1 VSGVEGQ
8 LRDLM
13 EAAVGEPPRRV
24 TVAAVRRRVI
34 RRRIVECVSGAVVI
48 AVLAGVGVAL
58 AATLSGGRVSSAD
71 GPGPAGLPRYYVQVP
86 AGPNRSALIVRST
99 ATGAVTARMNSPVPG
114 GHLIGAR
121 VAAAEAQ
128 TYFVAWAKVGPGSSG
143 TITDSRIYRFK
154 LTRTGRIGENAPVTG
169 GALGAEQVGGITA
182 SADGS
187 LIAVTESAGHP
198 ATPDVVVINTR
209 TGRHS
214 VWQDDPAP
222 DGMALLDIGDLVL
235 ARDGTELGF
244 DTTVH
249 CPKGVGNN
257 CHNGNQVRTITPAT
271 AGGELAS
278 SQVAFRQSE
287 LTGADTGYINDALL
301 SPDGS
306 AVDLTAIHSPNPA
319 SQATHILV
327 LQVAVGQG
335 QQPVVLYDMNT
346 GNGMFYRSFSTDPT
360 GAFPLVDFGPSGA
373 TRNGWIDDGKLVP
386 LTPANGSGFF
396 YETW

>member
-1 VSGVEGQ
+1 
-8 LRDLM
+8 
-13 EAAVGEPPRRV
+13 
-24 TVAAVRRRVI
+24 VA
-34 RRRIVECVSGAVVI
+34 I
-48 AVLAGVGVAL
+48 AVLAGVSVAL
-58 AATLSGGRVSSAD
+58 AATLSGGHVSSAD
-71 GPGPAGLPRYYVQVP
+71 GPGPVGLPRYYVQIP
-86 AGPNRSALIVRST
+86 AGPGHTQVIVRST

-114 GHLIGAR
+114 AHPAGYR
-121 VAAAEAQ
+121 VAAAGAQ
-128 TYFVAWAKVGPGSSG
+128 TYFIVWAKAAGGSTG
-143 TITDSRIYRFK
+143 AMADSRIYRFR

-169 GALGAEQVGGITA
+169 GALGAAQAGGIAA

-198 ATPDVVVINTR
+198 AIPDVVVINTR

-214 VWQDDPAP
+214 VWRDDPAP

-235 ARDGTELGF
+235 ARGGTELGF
-244 DTTVH
+244 DATVH
-249 CPKGVGNN
+249 CPKGVGNG

-287 LTGADTGYINDALL
+287 LTGADTGFINDALL
-301 SPDGS
+301 SPDGA
-306 AVDLTAIHSPNPA
+306 AVDLTAIHSPSPA
-319 SQATHILV
+319 SQSSHILV

-360 GAFPLVDFGPSGA
+360 GAFPLVNFGPSGA
-373 TRNGWIDDGKLVP
+373 TRNGWIDHGRLVP
-386 LTPANGSGFF
+386 LTPANGSSIF
-396 YETW
+396 YEAW